1 MVNDTIRFLC
11 EVIEG
16 DLNLKCSILNN
27 YHKIDD
33 YINKL
38 VEHATII
45 SIRENDQI
53 VGAICF
59 YCNNQKDLI
68 AYVSM
73 IAVHTD
79 YRGKGIGD
87 ELLSFAM
94 ANCRRKGF
102 AHCKLEVNKKNVKAL
117 ALYNKNGFSILSESE
132 KVYLMQKDINRI

>member
-59 YCNNQKDLI
+59 YCNNRKDLI

-73 IAVHTD
+73 IAVHID

-87 ELLSFAM
+87 ELLSYAM
-94 ANCRRKGF
+94 AHCKRKGF
-102 AHCKLEVNKKNVKAL
+102 EFCKLEVSKENLKAL
-117 ALYNKNGFSILSESE
+117 ALYKKNYFSILSESE
-132 KVYLMQKDINRI
+132 NVYLMQKKI